1 MNEKPQKTTTIEIS
15 IETYNECHNLKE
27 RIEKIVKKTISF
39 DKLLKIMLSVKSIDQ
54 QLSEMMLE

>member
-1 MNEKPQKTTTIEIS
+1 MNEKPKTTTIEVS
-15 IETYNECHNLKE
+15 IETYNECHSLKE
-27 RIEKIVKKTISF
+27 KIEKIVKKTISF